1 MAIWS
6 QFQFDR
12 FKTGNSGYPSLAEGA
27 DKWHYVIANF
37 KGPAISSPAI
47 ATDGT
52 IYVAAEDGYFYAF
65 NSNGSVKWSEYIYG
79 EDYQHNSPSIAS
91 DGTVYIGG
99 SDTLYAF
106 NPDGTTKWSFPSA
119 VDTLFLEN
127 STIDLNGVIYFG
139 TYPTNYAKG
148 RLYALYPNGTEK
160 WHYDLT
166 NVAGCG
172 GTPALAL
179 DGTVYIGEK
188 IVTGG
193 TILQFHAV
201 NPNGTEKW
209 TIDFGV
215 TQYGN
220 VFGGA
225 SVASDGTIYI
235 GANQHLYL
243 NDAKLYALNPDGT
256 EKWTF
261 SLKADL
267 GSPNAPSIYD
277 SVAIASDGTIYFAT
291 SAAAPVTSKL
301 YALNPDGTKKWRY
314 EFHDFLMYS
323 YADIWSSPCIDAEG
337 VIYIE
342 RAGWI
347 CAINSDGT
355 AKWGLRLPGVGENW
369 GSSPALDLNGTVYIG
384 NTVGFFAVG
393 GDIAG
398 SSSSESMTPSSSSE
412 SQEVAKRQLNSTLIN
427 QGNNSLI
434 PFTFIGEAGTSVDL
448 GSNSVISFIVES
460 DETASCDYTAVIER
474 DNGALT
480 DSAVTDQEVYVPE
493 DPRAYYEH
501 QSQIYVDIIGQDEG
515 GIRDVRT
522 HVEPDKYEFEEVE
535 SSFLIPKFSWDNSD
549 QANVSTT
556 TTTTEPDSATG
567 SFWTGTEEGNIYK
580 IEFGA
585 NSVSNVHSAN
595 LSSMVNGLLFTEST
609 NKLYI
614 STNEDLYVYSVDTY
628 LESSEL
634 AELSTVTNGNGD
646 IMNFYDN
653 NVWSTQAYWGKVR
666 NLDADDLSENE
677 VFSGFDSPFKVKW
690 SVYHNYYLVAGDHI
704 LWKLDNGVK
713 TAVYE
718 VNDYTIV
725 DFDVSERGVVC
736 LLLGSLN
743 DDIIRV
749 FDIDLY
755 SFLLDERI
763 TDATL
768 KYCKYC
774 QQGRFY
780 IFAEIVE
787 ESSTYSAYHYLFDA
801 DTKLLNRTL
810 SSEALLVTTT
820 TTTLPITTKAITIE
834 VPNGG
839 EDIEIGSPYNIAWSS
854 SKALGDAVK
863 IELYKGGSFH
873 SLITASTPNTGIFE
887 WTISSFINPDDDYRI
902 KITWL
907 SASSD
912 PDNEDESDADFSISQ
927 IVTTTTTTT
936 IESITQSAIGIDY
949 DSDRDHVVFVLR
961 SGLFGTFE
969 LGTQTVYG
977 LFDSGFSDLSAMAIG
992 DDSIGLFDKQVKVR
1006 IFVGTEARKSD
1017 MWDSGEITTEL
1028 TSIYYG
1034 GGKNLVPGKKY
1045 YVQIQ
1050 VYSSKYGWSE
1060 VQIKE
1065 FIMPK

>member
-1 MAIWS
+1 MAIWP

-12 FKTGNSGYPSLAEGA
+12 FKTGNSSYPSIPTGSLKWYFQRGYSSAASPTGSPSVGSDGTIYISSTAGA
-27 DKWHYVIANF
+27 IYAISPDGTEKWNYIFPGGDGANSSPILDSDGMIYVAGRYHLYVFNPDGLFVRASQFGAADDRGIRT
-37 KGPAISSPAI
+37 PAIGSNGTIYIGTSTINPAIGRLYSYNLDGLPGSNWDFTTTGPINSPSI

-52 IYVAAEDGYFYAF
+52 IYIGEGRSDGVFYA
-65 NSNGSVKWSEYIYG
+65 I
-79 EDYQHNSPSIAS
+79 
-91 DGTVYIGG
+91 
-99 SDTLYAF
+99 
-106 NPDGTTKWSFPSA
+106 NPDGT
-119 VDTLFLEN
+119 
-127 STIDLNGVIYFG
+127 
-139 TYPTNYAKG
+139 
-148 RLYALYPNGTEK
+148 EK
-160 WHYDLT
+160 W
-166 NVAGCG
+166 NV
-172 GTPALAL
+172 
-179 DGTVYIGEK
+179 
-188 IVTGG
+188 
-193 TILQFHAV
+193 IL
-201 NPNGTEKW
+201 
-209 TIDFGV
+209 
-215 TQYGN
+215 
-220 VFGGA
+220 GA
-225 SVASDGTIYI
+225 IYKGSSVGSDGTIYV
-235 GANQHLYL
+235 GTTTN
-243 NDAKLYALNPDGT
+243 NPKVYALNPDGT

-261 SLKADL
+261 IGDGPVYNSPAIATDGTIYIGDGTKLYALNPNGSKKWELLL
-267 GSPNAPSIYD
+267 GSDIFASPS
-277 SVAIASDGTIYFAT
+277 IASDGTIYVANYPGNLYSISSAGVERWNFAI
-291 SAAAPVTSKL
+291 
-301 YALNPDGTKKWRY
+301 
-314 EFHDFLMYS
+314 EF
-323 YADIWSSPCIDAEG
+323 
-337 VIYIE
+337 
-342 RAGWI
+342 
-347 CAINSDGT
+347 NT
-355 AKWGLRLPGVGENW
+355 
-369 GSSPALDLNGTVYIG
+369 GSSPAISTDGTIYIG
-384 NTVGFFAVG
+384 GHYGLYAIG
-393 GDIAG
+393 EDIAG

-412 SQEVAKRQLNSTLIN
+412 SQELTIRELNITLIN
-427 QGNNSLI
+427 QDNNSLI
-434 PFTFIGEAGTSVDL
+434 PFTFIGEKGTSVDL
-448 GSNSVISFIVES
+448 GSNSLISFVVEPG
-460 DETASCDYTAVIER
+460 DADSCDYMTVIER
-474 DNGALT
+474 DNGVLT
-480 DSAVTDQEVYVPE
+480 DSTVTDQEVYVPE

-677 VFSGFDSPFKVKW
+677 VFSGFDSPFKVRW

-1006 IFVGTEARKSD
+1006 VFVGTEARKSD

-1065 FIMPK
+1065 FIIPK